1 MATKK
6 KLLCLILAV
15 LFVLTAFPFGALAEE
30 ETVSMDDYKLVTESD
45 TYKLY
50 LYEPTMSI
58 KLENKETGVIL
69 ESTLSDEKDNGK
81 NNSVWTGY
89 MKSGIVLQFIKGT
102 NNTYQA
108 DLLNNA
114 NTLNYTYKPN
124 GFSCDIFFT
133 KEMFGLTVN
142 VTLERDELIVTVPDS
157 SIREEGENTYISTVS
172 LFPFMGYTHMGDTPG
187 YMFIPDGNGALI
199 YLDDKEGRFTTGF
212 SQLIYGRDD
221 GFTDTSTPSYLWDE
235 YDTVIRS
242 NNVLA
247 PIFGIAHT
255 EEKIGFLGIVES
267 GDKRASIEA
276 QPNGAMVDYN
286 RCFAKFVLRDVYV
299 QPLNQSNSG
308 TVQMVEN
315 DRGHD
320 DLTVRYCL
328 LSGDNAN
335 YVGMAVKYRSY
346 LLASGAIQKKD
357 TTYKTRVDFLGTDRE
372 PFLVSTTAVV
382 MTTVDQIK
390 EIYTDL
396 RMGGV
401 PSLLTVYKGW
411 QKGGYYALP
420 INSFDADGAIGGT
433 NNLAKLIEEEEL
445 NDFTVYLYN
454 DALRINGTT
463 NKFTMN
469 AVKKVNKRTL
479 METPVKQVYDLFYYQ
494 MPNRTDSTL
503 KNFLQSYTKKGVRN
517 LALAGI
523 TNTLFSYSSK
533 GSFYTRKN
541 TADVYENTVNA
552 TSANTNLV
560 LEQPFAYLW
569 RYTDGFLDMPVG
581 SSDYMFVNEE
591 VPFLSI
597 VLKGVIPMY
606 SAYVNFEANK
616 TEFFLQLVESGVY
629 PSFYV
634 THENSSKL
642 IYTNSSD
649 LYSTEYKTYRDTIV
663 EYDRALRLV
672 QNAVDGATIVN
683 HEKLDNGV
691 TRVTYSN
698 GVRVYVNYSEKDV
711 SIDGYTVEALSY
723 KVGEAQ

>member
-15 LFVLTAFPFGALAEE
+15 LFVLTAFPFGVAAEE
-30 ETVSMDDYKLVTESD
+30 ETVSKDNYKLVTESD
-45 TYKLY
+45 SYKLW
-50 LYEPTMSI
+50 LYEPRMSI
-58 KLENKETGVIL
+58 LLENKETGAIL
-69 ESTLSDEKDNGK
+69 ESTLSDENDNGK
-81 NNSVWTGY
+81 NNNVWTGY
-89 MKSGIVLQFIKGT
+89 MKSGIVLQYIKGT

-124 GFSCDIFFT
+124 GFSCDIYFT
-133 KEMFGLTVN
+133 KEMFGLTVD
-142 VTLERDELIVTVPDS
+142 VTLERDELVVTVPDS

-172 LFPFMGYTHMGDTPG
+172 LFPFLGYTHMGDVPG

-221 GFTDTSTPSYLWDE
+221 GFTDSSAPSMLWDE

-247 PIFGIAHT
+247 PVFGIAHT

-308 TVQMVEN
+308 TVSMVEA
-315 DRGHD
+315 DRGHE

-328 LSGDNAN
+328 LSGDDAD
-335 YVGMAVKYRSY
+335 YVGMAVKYRNY
-346 LLASGAIQKKD
+346 LLSSGELQKKD
-357 TTYKTRVDFLGTDRE
+357 TSYKTRVDFLGTDRE

-382 MTTVDQIK
+382 MTTVDNIK

-401 PSLLTVYKGW
+401 PSLLSVYKGW
-411 QKGGYYALP
+411 QAGGVYALP
-420 INSFDADGAIGGT
+420 INSFDAEGRIGGS
-433 NNLAKLIEEEEL
+433 NNLAKLIEEETL
-445 NDFTVYLYN
+445 NDYTLYLYN

-479 METPVKQVYDLFYYQ
+479 KEEPVKQVYDLFYYQ
-494 MPNRTDSTL
+494 MPSKTESTL

-533 GSFYTRKN
+533 GSFFSRKS
-541 TADVYENTVNA
+541 TADIYANTVNA
-552 TSANTNLV
+552 TAANTNLV

-597 VLKGVIPMY
+597 VLKGIIPMY

-634 THENSSKL
+634 TKENSSAL

-649 LYSTEYKTYRDTIV
+649 LYSTEYTTYRDTIV
-663 EYDRALRLV
+663 QYDRALRLV
-672 QNAVDGATIVN
+672 QNAVEGATIVD
-683 HEKLDNGV
+683 HEKLPSGV

-698 GVRVYVNYSEKDV
+698 GVRVYVNYSDADV
-711 SIDGYTVEALSY
+711 NVDGYTVEALSY